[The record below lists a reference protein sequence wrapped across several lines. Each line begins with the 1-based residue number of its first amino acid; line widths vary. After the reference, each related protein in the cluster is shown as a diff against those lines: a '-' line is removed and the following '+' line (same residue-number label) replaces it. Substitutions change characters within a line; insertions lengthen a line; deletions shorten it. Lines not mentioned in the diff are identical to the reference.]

1 MDKTDYLK
9 ILKEQSESNSKTM
22 SDTART
28 IGFAIIGFS
37 IVIHSDI
44 NTAKL
49 TYLFLALVLS
59 FFILDFVQY
68 LFMWQA
74 SKKLFL
80 KVKSGKIDGKKSDE
94 IDKKNKKWA
103 FRFVILKLFFLT
115 ISLVV
120 LGFVLFKH
128 IF

>member
-1 MDKTDYLK
+1 MDKTEYLK

-37 IVIHSDI
+37 IVIHSNT
-44 NTAKL
+44 NTANL

-59 FFILDFVQY
+59 FFIIDFVQY
-68 LFMWQA
+68 LFMWRA
-74 SKKLFL
+74 SKNLFL

-94 IDKKNKKWA
+94 VDKRNKKWA
-103 FRFVILKLFFLT
+103 CRFVILKLFFLAS
-115 ISLVV
+115 SLII
-120 LGFVLFKH
+120 LGLVMFKH
-128 IF
+128 IY